1 MLCFVA
7 DHFVV
12 AVAVV
17 LLVFVNIPRTGG
29 EYLCQDLLGIG
40 RGGKVAM
47 R

>member
-12 AVAVV
+12 VVVAAVV

-29 EYLCQDLLGIG
+29 EYFCQDLLGIG
-40 RGGKVAM
+40 RGEEG
-47 R
+47 